1 MKHTEQSDAA
11 HKLAMEL
18 VIDNGQSPVAV
29 IDGII
34 QFLEN
39 HYDGMPYDDEHT
51 IEQEKAFTAIERL
64 KRANRLMDKAE
75 QFNTGV
81 AYYAE

>member
-1 MKHTEQSDAA
+1 MENTNPKVAA
-11 HKLAMEL
+11 HQLAMEL
-18 VIDNGQSPVAV
+18 IIDNGQSPVAV
-29 IDGII
+29 IDGVI

-39 HYDGMPYDDEHT
+39 HYDGIPYDDDLKQ
-51 IEQEKAFTAIERL
+51 IEAFSAIERL
-64 KRANRLMDKAE
+64 KRANKAMDAAE